1 MAINITR
8 WTLGL
13 LMLLSILPSVFGIY
27 FYLEGAEQKCFTEEL
42 PKETV
47 VTGVYTAEEWNEA
60 QQKFVVNKELQLE
73 VIVEEM
79 PDGNRIHSQK
89 LPPKGKFK
97 FTSAES
103 GQHNI
108 CLFASTAGWFSSTKI
123 RLNLDLAVR
132 DLSEESDLGEGTLSE
147 LAQRVRE
154 LNYKVSDIRIEQSYH
169 RDHEREFRDVSERT
183 NSRTVTW
190 TIVQLVVLG
199 ITCTI
204 QLRSLRKFF
213 ETKKLV

>member
-73 VIVEEM
+73 VIVE
-79 PDGNRIHSQK
+79 
-89 LPPKGKFK
+89 
-97 FTSAES
+97 
-103 GQHNI
+103 
-108 CLFASTAGWFSSTKI
+108 
-123 RLNLDLAVR
+123 
-132 DLSEESDLGEGTLSE
+132 
-147 LAQRVRE
+147 
-154 LNYKVSDIRIEQSYH
+154 
-169 RDHEREFRDVSERT
+169 
-183 NSRTVTW
+183 
-190 TIVQLVVLG
+190 
-199 ITCTI
+199 
-204 QLRSLRKFF
+204 
-213 ETKKLV
+213 